1 MASIFKR
8 NGKGNYVVQ
17 YTDHLGVRKEK
28 ASRTTDKRTAQALA
42 NKLEADAMLRREGI
56 IDARVESFSKKAA
69 SPLQKHIDAFESKL
83 KAEGRSEK
91 HVEATIRC
99 IDRAVAAKSV
109 KTLGQ
114 LTQEAVVSYAE
125 SLRAAGRSPR
135 TVHATLT
142 ALKALT
148 KWLTLKG
155 TFAADPLAGVKKPNP
170 KSGRRRERRMLLPDE
185 FAWLAHVTPTE
196 PKLTGMTGSDR
207 LLLYMVAI
215 QTGLRANEIRGL
227 QRGSMFLKGQRPFL
241 LAKAESTKNG
251 KPAHQYIKP
260 DLAAALCPYVEARP
274 PEGTVFPVPG
284 KGMAAILRSDL
295 AAARKAWLDQAK
307 DDPAL
312 LKKRQESD
320 FLLARNHSG
329 EVLDFHAL
337 RHTCGA
343 WAALG
348 GAHPKAV
355 QTLMRHSTITLTMDT
370 YGHLFPGQ
378 DAETVHR
385 LPDMTRRPTDLQPPM
400 CAEGGVMSQAEAT
413 NLRLAADPS
422 GPLGEVL
429 CQMLGDSAKTA

>member
-8 NGKGNYVVQ
+8 NGVGKFVIQ

-28 ASRTTDKRTAQALA
+28 ASKTTDKRTAQALA
-42 NKLEADAMLRREGI
+42 NKLESDAMLRRVGV
-56 IDARVESFSKKAA
+56 IDPQVESFVKKAA
-69 SPLQKHIDAFESKL
+69 SPLQHHIGVFKAKL
-83 KAEGRSEK
+83 HAEGRSEK
-91 HVEATIRC
+91 HIRATVSC
-99 IDRAVAAKSV
+99 IDRVVAALSL
-109 KTLGQ
+109 KTVGQ
-114 LTQEAVVSYAE
+114 LTLEAVMSHAA
-125 SLRAAGRSPR
+125 SLRTSGRSPR
-135 TVHATLT
+135 TIHATLT

-148 KWLTLKG
+148 KWLTLSG
-155 TFAADPLAGVKKPNP
+155 VFPADPLAGVKKPNP
-170 KSGRRRERRMLLPDE
+170 KSGRRRERRMLLPEE
-185 FAWLAHVTPTE
+185 FAWLAHVTTNE
-196 PKLTGMTGSDR
+196 PKRSKMTGVAR
-207 LLLYMVAI
+207 RLLYMVAI

-227 QRGSMFLKGQRPFL
+227 KRGSMFLNTQRPFL
-241 LAKAESTKNG
+241 LAKAGTTKNG
-251 KPAHQYIKP
+251 RPAHQYIKA
-260 DLAAALCPYVEARP
+260 DLAAALREYVETRP
-274 PEGTVFPVPG
+274 PEAAIFPVPD

-307 DDPAL
+307 DDPIL

-385 LPDMTRRPTDLQPPM
+385 LPDMTKPPTDLQPITRTE
-400 CAEGGVMSQAEAT
+400 AGSTSQEQGARA
-413 NLRLAADPS
+413 NLGDEPS
-422 GPLGEVL
+422 GLPDQNLT
-429 CQMLGDSAKTA
+429 DSAAVA

>member
-8 NGKGNYVVQ
+8 NGKGNFVIQ

-28 ASRTTDKRTAQALA
+28 ASKTTDKRTAQALA
-42 NKLEADAMLRREGI
+42 NKLESDAMLRRVGV
-56 IDARVESFSKKAA
+56 IDPQVESFVKKAA
-69 SPLQKHIDAFESKL
+69 SPLQHHINIFKAKL
-83 KAEGRSEK
+83 HAEGRSEK
-91 HVEATIRC
+91 HIRATVSC
-99 IDRAVAAKSV
+99 IDRVVAAMSLKSV
-109 KTLGQ
+109 GQ
-114 LTQEAVVSYAE
+114 LTLEAVMSHAA
-125 SLRAAGRSPR
+125 SLRTSGRSPR
-135 TVHATLT
+135 TIHATLT

-148 KWLTLKG
+148 KWLTLSG
-155 TFAADPLAGVKKPNP
+155 VFPADPLAGVKKPNP
-170 KSGRRRERRMLLPDE
+170 KSGRRRERRMLLPEE
-185 FAWLAHVTPTE
+185 FAWLAHVTTNE
-196 PKLTGMTGSDR
+196 AKRSRMTGAAR
-207 LLLYMVAI
+207 RLLYMVAI

-227 QRGSMFLKGQRPFL
+227 KRGSMFLTGERPFL
-241 LAKAESTKNG
+241 LAKAATTKNG
-251 KPAHQYIKP
+251 KPAHQYIKA
-260 DLAAALCPYVEARP
+260 DLAAALREYVETRP
-274 PEGTVFPVPG
+274 PEAASFPVPD
-284 KGMAAILRSDL
+284 KGMASILRSDL

-307 DDPAL
+307 DDSDL

-385 LPDMTRRPTDLQPPM
+385 LPDMTKRPDELPSSNCSENSTKTVD
-400 CAEGGVMSQAEAT
+400 EGTAIGVVAV
-413 NLRLAADPS
+413 PS
-422 GPLGEVL
+422 RPQSEVL
-429 CQMLGDSAKTA
+429 G